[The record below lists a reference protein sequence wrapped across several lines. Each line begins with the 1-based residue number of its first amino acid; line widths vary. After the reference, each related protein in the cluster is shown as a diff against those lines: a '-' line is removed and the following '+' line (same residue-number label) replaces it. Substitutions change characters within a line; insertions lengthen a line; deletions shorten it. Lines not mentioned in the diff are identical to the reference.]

1 MNCTFPAGW
10 NNCPRSLSGFSRNR
24 SNTIESVVGIY
35 CFDSQTTSEISV
47 EDCTDHFTNEL
58 SCGSFFIPNQG
69 TVYLFVNNQ
78 FLVIEFITELD
89 KNCCAYFP
97 TCEFNSNEFC
107 YNKM

>member
-1 MNCTFPAGW
+1 M
-10 NNCPRSLSGFSRNR
+10 
-24 SNTIESVVGIY
+24 VGIY

-58 SCGSFFIPNQG
+58 SCGPFFIPNQG

-107 YNKM
+107 YNKMKNLRRHITIKVQKVLTF